1 MKDWQSQ
8 AHVKWECKYHI
19 VILPKYRK
27 KALYGRL
34 RREIGKILR
43 DLCLQKD
50 LELLEGKAMPDYVH
64 MLLSV
69 PPRYSIAMAIGF
81 LKGKSAIRI
90 HRDLSKFKGTL
101 FGRSFWARG
110 YCVSTVGLEES
121 AVREYI
127 QEQERHERAQEQD
140 EFNFN

>member
-8 AHVKWECKYHI
+8 AHVKWECKYHVVI
-19 VILPKYRK
+19 VPKYRK
-27 KALYGRL
+27 KALYESL
-34 RREIGKILR
+34 RVKIGKVFR
-43 DLCLQKD
+43 ELCLQKGI
-50 LELLEGKAMPDYVH
+50 ELVEGKAMPDHVH

-69 PPRYSIAMAIGF
+69 PPRYSIAMTIGY

-90 HRDLSKFKGTL
+90 HRDLSRYKGTL

-121 AVREYI
+121 AIRQYI
-127 QEQERHERAQEQD
+127 QEQEQHQQNQD
-140 EFNFN
+140 ELNAT

>member
-8 AHVKWECKYHI
+8 AHVKWECKYHVVI
-19 VILPKYRK
+19 VPKCRK

-34 RREIGKILR
+34 RGKLGMILR
-43 DLCLQKD
+43 ELCRQKEI
-50 LELLEGKAMPDYVH
+50 ELVEGKAMPDHVH

-69 PPRYSIAMAIGF
+69 APRYSIAMTIGY

-90 HRDLSKFKGTL
+90 HRDLSRAKGTL

-110 YCVSTVGLEES
+110 YCVSTVGLDES
-121 AVREYI
+121 AIRKYI
-127 QEQERHERAQEQD
+127 QDHERHQKDEEQD
-140 EFNFN
+140 ELNAT

>member
-8 AHVKWECKYHI
+8 AHVKWDCKYQV

-27 KALYGRL
+27 KGFFGRA

-43 DLCLQKD
+43 ELCLQKD
-50 LELLEGKAMPDYVH
+50 VELVEGKAMPDHIH

-69 PPRYSIAMAIGF
+69 PPKYSIAMTLGY

-90 HRDLSKFKGTL
+90 HREVLRTKGTL
-101 FGRSFWARG
+101 FGRAFWARG
-110 YCVSTVGLEES
+110 YCVSTVGLNEQQIR
-121 AVREYI
+121 AYI
-127 QEQERHERAQEQD
+127 QDQEKLQKDLDQGNSLFE
-140 EFNFN
+140 